1 LKCRFCG
8 NKLSHE
14 FIDLVNAPPS
24 NSFLTEEQLNEPEV
38 FYPLRVFVCEKCF
51 LVQIGEYRQS
61 DEIFDKD
68 YAYFSSY
75 SKTWLDH
82 AKKYVDMITERLG
95 LNSVSHVIEIASNDG
110 YLLQYFQEKQIPS
123 LGIEPTGNTAC
134 AARKKGI
141 AVVID
146 FFGVRLARELASE
159 GKKADL
165 IVGNNV
171 LAHVPDINDFV
182 CGLKILL
189 KERSVISMEFPHL
202 MKLVENGQFDTIYHE
217 HFSYF
222 SLFTVQKIFAS
233 HNLVLFDVEE
243 LPTHGGSLRI
253 YAKHA
258 EDNSHD
264 VSVNIDRVLD
274 READAGMRELPYYR
288 NFQKQADQVKH
299 ELLAFLLDQKRLGK
313 NVIAYGAA
321 AKGNTLLNYCGVKKD
336 LINFVV
342 DASPHKQGKFLP
354 CSHIPVVAEEEI
366 KKTKPDY
373 VLILPW
379 NIKDEITE
387 QLSYIQERG
396 GQFVVAVPEL
406 KIYAS

>member
-1 LKCRFCG
+1 MKCRFCG

-14 FIDLVNAPPS
+14 FIDLGNAPPS
-24 NSFLTEEQLNEPEV
+24 NSFLTEEQLNEAEV

-51 LVQIGEYRQS
+51 LVQIGEYRKS
-61 DEIFDKD
+61 DEIFNKD

-95 LNSVSHVIEIASNDG
+95 LNTASHVIEIASNDG
-110 YLLQYFQEKQIPS
+110 YLLQYFQEKQIPC
-123 LGIEPTGNTAC
+123 LGIEPTDNTAYV
-134 AARKKGI
+134 ARKKGI
-141 AVVID
+141 AVVIG

-159 GKKADL
+159 GRKADL

-189 KERSVISMEFPHL
+189 KEKGVITMEFPHL
-202 MKLVENGQFDTIYHE
+202 MKLVENSEFDTIYHE

-253 YAKHA
+253 YAKHL
-258 EDNSHD
+258 EDTSHD
-264 VSVNIDRVLD
+264 VSVNIDRLLD
-274 READAGMRELPYYR
+274 READVGMRELRYYR
-288 NFQKQADQVKH
+288 NFQEQANQVKH
-299 ELLAFLLDQKRLGK
+299 ELVAFLLEQKRLGK
-313 NVIAYGAA
+313 KVIAYGAA

-336 LINFVV
+336 LIRFVV

-354 CSHIPVVAEEEI
+354 CSHIPVVAIGKI
-366 KKTKPDY
+366 KKTKADY

-379 NIKDEITE
+379 NIEDEITE
-387 QLSYIQERG
+387 QLHYIQEWG
-396 GQFVVAVPEL
+396 GQFVIAVPEF
-406 KIYAS
+406 KIYAR